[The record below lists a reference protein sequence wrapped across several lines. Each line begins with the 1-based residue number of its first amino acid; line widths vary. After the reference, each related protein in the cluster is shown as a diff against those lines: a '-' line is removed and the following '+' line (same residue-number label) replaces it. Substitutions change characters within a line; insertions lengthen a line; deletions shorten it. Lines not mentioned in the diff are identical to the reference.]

1 MAFLRKQPVSA
12 THKECAHFSN
22 GFCVMNGV
30 AVGPDQPA
38 CPNFTPK
45 GMMSAP
51 QMAKAYHQSGQLLQ
65 GSVPFRQSFPVALNH
80 PQNYYYTVSSHRG
93 QSYLMLQRGYVIPRQ
108 SNTDVYSMS
117 TGRRGGGGRGRSG
130 GGGGRGQGRGR
141 MGGFAAGPGGSCV
154 CPSCGYTTPHTLGSP
169 CFQQTCPKCGSPM
182 MRKR

>member
-1 MAFLRKQPVSA
+1 MASLRKQPVSA

-45 GMMSAP
+45 GMMPAS

-108 SNTDVYSMS
+108 SNTGVYSMS
-117 TGRRGGGGRGRSG
+117 TGRGGGGGRGRSG
-130 GGGGRGQGRGR
+130 AGSGRGQGRGR

-154 CPSCGYTTPHTLGSP
+154 S
-169 CFQQTCPKCGSPM
+169 
-182 MRKR
+182 